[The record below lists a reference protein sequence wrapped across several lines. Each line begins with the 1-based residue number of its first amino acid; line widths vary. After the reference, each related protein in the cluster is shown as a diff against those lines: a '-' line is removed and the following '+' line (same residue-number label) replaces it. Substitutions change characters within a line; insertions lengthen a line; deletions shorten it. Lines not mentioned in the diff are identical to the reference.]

1 MKQRSRVSSL
11 ALALGGAALGAV
23 LVASSALAL
32 SLDEAKQNGIRLGFP
47 TEPPNTYVGDGG
59 KVTGAYN
66 DLVVAVLGKIG
77 VTKVEGVVMDF
88 ASLIPGLQANRLD
101 VIPAIYIRP
110 ARCEQVAFSEPV
122 ERGGTAF
129 LVLKGNPKNLHSYDD
144 VKNGDAVVGVMAGAV
159 EQGYATKAGI
169 PEDRIMPLQDQ
180 ASLMEALKTSRID
193 VVILTPSSV
202 SMMADTSAGVAER
215 AEPFSSP
222 RFASAYGGIA
232 FRKDDAELV
241 AAFNAALKDFMAT
254 PEFMETMKAVNYTA
268 DMLPGDMTTAEAC
281 AMEQ

>member
-1 MKQRSRVSSL
+1 MRKRSLLSSL
-11 ALALGGAALGAV
+11 AFVFAWAALGGAV
-23 LVASSALAL
+23 PTSSASAL
-32 SLDEAKQNGIRLGFP
+32 SLDEAKQNGVRLGFP
-47 TEPPNTYVGDGG
+47 NEPPNTYIGDDG

-101 VIPAIYIRP
+101 IIPAIYIRP

-129 LVLKGNPKNLHSYDD
+129 LVLKGNPKNLHTYDD
-144 VKNGDAVVGVMAGAV
+144 VKNSDAVVGVMAGAV
-159 EQGYATKAGI
+159 EHGYATKAGI
-169 PEDRIMPLQDQ
+169 PEDRIVPLQDQ
-180 ASLMEALKTSRID
+180 ASLMEALKTNRID

-202 SMMADTSAGVAER
+202 SMMAETSGGVAER

-232 FRKDDAELV
+232 FRKDDAELL
-241 AAFNAALKDFMAT
+241 AAFNAALKDYIGT

-281 AMEQ
+281 ALEQ